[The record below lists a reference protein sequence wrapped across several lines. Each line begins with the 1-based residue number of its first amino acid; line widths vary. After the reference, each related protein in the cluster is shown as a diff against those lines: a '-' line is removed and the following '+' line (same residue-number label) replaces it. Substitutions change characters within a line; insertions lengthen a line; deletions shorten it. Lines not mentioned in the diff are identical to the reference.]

1 MKYELKCA
9 DTEQKTL
16 FYSDCEPALRNAC
29 IGYVRMDFGS
39 GSEFW
44 TTWWGNREDM
54 NDGNFKAE
62 LNSVVNSLR
71 KDGLLKN
78 RSEMQ
83 RACGNNSGLAL
94 GEAHGFSVETEK
106 NLFLLRC
113 QPGQGYDCYLYC
125 YNKQE
130 LELAQ
135 SQLLQDQEQE
145 QDEVQSPVMS
155 L

>member
-9 DTEQKTL
+9 DTEQKSL

-29 IGYVRMDFGS
+29 IGHVRMDFGS

-44 TTWWGNREDM
+44 TSWWGNREDM
-54 NDGNFKAE
+54 NDSSFKAE
-62 LNSVVNSLR
+62 LNELVNDLR
-71 KDGLLKN
+71 KNGLLKN
-78 RSEMQ
+78 RYEMQ
-83 RACGNNSGLAL
+83 RVCGNSASLAL
-94 GEAHGFSVETEK
+94 GEGHGFSVETE
-106 NLFLLRC
+106 NNIFLFRC

-130 LELAQ
+130 LQLAQ
-135 SQLLQDQEQE
+135 SQLQDEEQE
-145 QDEVQSPVMS
+145 QDETQSPVMS

>member
-9 DTEQKTL
+9 DTEQKSL

-29 IGYVRMDFGS
+29 IGHVRMDFGS
-39 GSEFW
+39 GNEFW

-54 NDGNFKAE
+54 NDSAFKTE
-62 LNSVVNSLR
+62 LNEVVNRLR
-71 KDGLLKN
+71 KDGLLRN

-83 RACGNNSGLAL
+83 RVCGNYSSLAL
-94 GEAHGFSVETEK
+94 GEAYGFSVETDK
-106 NLFLLRC
+106 NIFLLRC

-130 LELAQ
+130 LQLAQ
-135 SQLLQDQEQE
+135 FQLLQGQEQE
-145 QDEVQSPVMS
+145 QDEIQSPVMS

>member
-62 LNSVVNSLR
+62 LNDVVNSLR

-83 RACGNNSGLAL
+83 RACGNNSSLAL
-94 GEAHGFSVETEK
+94 GEAHGFSVETDK
-106 NLFLLRC
+106 NIFLLRC

-125 YNKQE
+125 YDKQE

-135 SQLLQDQEQE
+135 SQLQDQEQD
-145 QDEVQSPVMS
+145 QDEIQSPVMS

>member
-9 DTEQKTL
+9 DTEQKSM

-29 IGYVRMDFGS
+29 IGHVRMDFGS

-44 TTWWGNREDM
+44 TTWWGNGGDM
-54 NDGNFKAE
+54 NNSDFKAE

-83 RACGNNSGLAL
+83 RACGNNSSLAL
-94 GEAHGFSVETEK
+94 GEAHVFSVETDK

-130 LELAQ
+130 LQLAQ
-135 SQLLQDQEQE
+135 AQLQDQE